1 LTTRYKVKVNAV
13 TSRARVKP
21 YVVELIDYTDGGRS
35 YKPNDKRHNRGIAIS
50 MGEVDKGNDTY
61 YMSADEA
68 EELGTALLYFAKLGR
83 GEISD

>member
-1 LTTRYKVKVNAV
+1 LTTKYRVKVNAV

-21 YVVELIDYTDGGRS
+21 YVVELIDYTNGGHK
-35 YKPNDKRHNRGIAIS
+35 YKPNDRNFNRGIAIS
-50 MGEVDKGNDTY
+50 MGEIDKGNDTY